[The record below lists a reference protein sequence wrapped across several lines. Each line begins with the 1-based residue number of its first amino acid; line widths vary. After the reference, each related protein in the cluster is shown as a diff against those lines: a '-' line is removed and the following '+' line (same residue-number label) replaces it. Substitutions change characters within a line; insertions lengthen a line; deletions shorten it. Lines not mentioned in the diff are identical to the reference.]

1 MKRHLLLP
9 VVGLIVLVV
18 SVIFYFNQSTI
29 KNNSRDEVS
38 SLIFET
44 PDFSNNELINENT
57 LGEFYIVNFFAS
69 WCKPCLAEHPLLMEM
84 KRKGVKIIGINFRDD
99 EENFKEWI
107 SEHGN
112 PFEYILRDDGN
123 IAYEMGLIGVPETFF
138 IINKIIQKN
147 NNLIITT
154 GKKISN
160 LLKAIKFE
168 VNSEKVKIF
177 EDQELLEIENIV
189 SHSILLICLLY
200 TSPSPRDS

>member
-18 SVIFYFNQSTI
+18 SVVFYFNQSTN

-44 PDFSNNELINENT
+44 PDFYNNKLINENT

-84 KRKGVKIIGINFRDD
+84 KKKGVKIIGINFRDD

-107 SEHGN
+107 NEHGN
-112 PFEYILRDDGN
+112 PFEYILRDDGT

-138 IINKIIQKN
+138 IIKKMTQ
-147 NNLIITT
+147 
-154 GKKISN
+154 KKIQGP
-160 LLKAIKFE
+160 LFYE
-168 VNSEKVKIF
+168 DVEKY
-177 EDQELLEIENIV
+177 L
-189 SHSILLICLLY
+189 
-200 TSPSPRDS
+200 

>member
-9 VVGLIVLVV
+9 VVGLIVLVL
-18 SVIFYFNQSTI
+18 SVIFYFNQSTN

-44 PDFSNNELINENT
+44 PDFSNNKLINENT

-84 KRKGVKIIGINFRDD
+84 KKKGVKIIGINFRDD

-107 SEHGN
+107 NEHGN
-112 PFEYILRDDGN
+112 PFEYILRDDGT

-138 IINKIIQKN
+138 IVNRIIQK
-147 NNLIITT
+147 
-154 GKKISN
+154 KIQGP
-160 LLKAIKFE
+160 LFYE
-168 VNSEKVKIF
+168 DVEKY
-177 EDQELLEIENIV
+177 L
-189 SHSILLICLLY
+189 
-200 TSPSPRDS
+200 

>member
-18 SVIFYFNQSTI
+18 SVIFYFNQSTN

-38 SLIFET
+38 NLIFET
-44 PDFSNNELINENT
+44 PDFYNNDLINENT

-84 KRKGVKIIGINFRDD
+84 KKKGVKIIGINFRDD

-107 SEHGN
+107 NEHGN
-112 PFEYILRDDGN
+112 PFEYILRDDGT

-138 IINKIIQKN
+138 IVNKMTQ
-147 NNLIITT
+147 
-154 GKKISN
+154 KKIQGP
-160 LLKAIKFE
+160 LFY
-168 VNSEKVKIF
+168 
-177 EDQELLEIENIV
+177 EDVEEYL
-189 SHSILLICLLY
+189 
-200 TSPSPRDS
+200 